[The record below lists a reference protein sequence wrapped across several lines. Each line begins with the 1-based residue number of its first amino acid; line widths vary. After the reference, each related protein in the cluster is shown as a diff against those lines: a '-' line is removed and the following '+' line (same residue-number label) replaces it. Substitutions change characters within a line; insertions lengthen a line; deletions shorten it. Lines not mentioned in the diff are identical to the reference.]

1 MLPRPCVEASFV
13 KARRI
18 TRNLLRNARVTW
30 RENPTRYDIEALHA
44 NIERVGLVIKVRWAI
59 VALLAAFSALAL
71 AAYSTELPWGEL
83 AANMRVPAIA
93 VAFVV
98 AYNTYYHLTYR
109 RLGNI
114 AFLNHAQLLFDVL
127 VVGVLVYYSGGVNSW
142 FYSLY
147 LLFILEAAFIL
158 PLRRDTWL
166 VAGFCAVTYGAV
178 LFGELFGILPHVT
191 VPFSEEYLHQNPAF
205 VTVRFMWQV
214 AVFGGAAMVV
224 TLMTGSLAAREAR
237 IAESAIID
245 EKTGLYERS
254 YFLRALNSEILR
266 AERDDRSLYVIL
278 IDIDDFARFND
289 LFGIE
294 LGDVL
299 LAAIGQAFEE
309 ALETCGSAMTF
320 ETNIVAR
327 WGGEEFA
334 VLLSEGC
341 AGGPPNDDDAAKV
354 AEAIRSAA
362 EKTLV
367 KGTGVT
373 VSAGV
378 ASIPKHGPT
387 ADTLLTAADEALYR
401 AAEAGGN
408 RFETAS

>member
-1 MLPRPCVEASFV
+1 MKASRF
-13 KARRI
+13 
-18 TRNLLRNARVTW
+18 TRNLLRSARVTW
-30 RENPTRYDIEALHA
+30 RAQPTRYDIEALQA

-59 VALLAAFSALAL
+59 VALLAVFSALAL
-71 AAYSTELPWGEL
+71 AAYSTELPWEEL

-93 VAFVV
+93 VAFVI
-98 AYNTYYHLTYR
+98 AYNAYYHLTYR

-158 PLRRDTWL
+158 PLRRDTWI

-178 LFGELFGILPHVT
+178 LFGELYGLLPHMS
-191 VPFSEEYLHQNPAF
+191 VPFAEDNLHANPAY

-237 IAESAIID
+237 IAESAIVD

-254 YFLRALNSEILR
+254 YFMRALNSEILR
-266 AERDDRSLYVIL
+266 AERDGRPLYVAL
-278 IDIDDFARFND
+278 VDVDDFARFND
-289 LFGIE
+289 LFGIDLADE
-294 LGDVL
+294 L
-299 LAAIGQAFEE
+299 LAAISRAFED
-309 ALETCGSAMTF
+309 ALERCGAAMTF
-320 ETNIVAR
+320 ETNIIAR

-334 VLLSEGC
+334 VLMSEGC
-341 AGGPPNDDDAAKV
+341 SGGPPDDDDAVKV

-362 EKTLV
+362 EVTLV

-373 VSAGV
+373 VSVGV
-378 ASIPKHGPT
+378 ASYPQHGPT

-401 AAEAGGN
+401 AAQAGGN
-408 RFETAS
+408 RVEVVL

>member
-1 MLPRPCVEASFV
+1 MNASRFT
-13 KARRI
+13 K
-18 TRNLLRNARVTW
+18 NLLRSARVTW
-30 RENPTRYDIEALHA
+30 RAHPTRYDIEALQA

-59 VALLAAFSALAL
+59 VALLATFSAIGLAV
-71 AAYSTELPWGEL
+71 YSTELPWEEL

-93 VAFVV
+93 VAFVI

-127 VVGVLVYYSGGVNSW
+127 VVGVLIYYSGGVNSW
-142 FYSLY
+142 FYALY

-158 PLRRDTWL
+158 PLRRDTWI
-166 VAGFCAVTYGAV
+166 VAGFCALTYGAV
-178 LFGELFGILPHVT
+178 LFGELFGVLPHVT
-191 VPFSEEYLHQNPAF
+191 VPFSEEDLHQNTAY

-224 TLMTGSLAAREAR
+224 TLMTGSLAVREAR
-237 IAESAIID
+237 IAEAAIID

-266 AERDDRSLYVIL
+266 AERDDRPLYVML
-278 IDIDDFARFND
+278 IDMDDFARFND

-294 LGDVL
+294 LGDEL
-299 LAAIGQAFEE
+299 LANVARAFED
-309 ALETCGSAMTF
+309 ALESCGSAMTF
-320 ETNIVAR
+320 ETNIIAR

-341 AGGPPNDDDAAKV
+341 SGGPPEGEDAAKV
-354 AEAIRSAA
+354 AGALRSAA
-362 EKTLV
+362 EGTLV
-367 KGTGVT
+367 KGAGVT
-373 VSAGV
+373 VSLGIA
-378 ASIPKHGPT
+378 AFPAHGPT

-408 RFETAS
+408 RTEMAS

>member
-1 MLPRPCVEASFV
+1 MKASRF
-13 KARRI
+13 
-18 TRNLLRNARVTW
+18 TRNLLRSARVTW
-30 RENPTRYDIEALHA
+30 RAQPTRYDIEALQA

-59 VALLAAFSALAL
+59 VALLAVFSALAL
-71 AAYSTELPWGEL
+71 AAYSTELPWEEL

-158 PLRRDTWL
+158 PLRRDTWI

-178 LFGELFGILPHVT
+178 LFGELYGVLPHTT
-191 VPFSEEYLHQNPAF
+191 VPFTEGDLHADPAY

-237 IAESAIID
+237 IAESAIVD

-266 AERDDRSLYVIL
+266 AERDERPLYVAL
-278 IDIDDFARFND
+278 VDVDDFARFND
-289 LFGIE
+289 LFGIDLADE
-294 LGDVL
+294 L
-299 LAAIGQAFEE
+299 LAAISRAFED
-309 ALETCGSAMTF
+309 ALERCGTAMTF
-320 ETNIVAR
+320 ETNIIAR

-334 VLLSEGC
+334 VLMSEGC
-341 AGGPPNDDDAAKV
+341 SGGPPDDDDAVEV
-354 AEAIRSAA
+354 AEAMRAAA
-362 EKTLV
+362 EVTLV

-373 VSAGV
+373 VSVGV
-378 ASIPKHGPT
+378 AAYPQHGPT
-387 ADTLLTAADEALYR
+387 ADTLLTAADEVLYR
-401 AAEAGGN
+401 AAQAGGN
-408 RFETAS
+408 RVEVAL